1 METLGD
7 ANSPVVAAACL
18 PASFL
23 VEGKIHLLP
32 SRLLDPQKESRGGA
46 GDIAADSALETGEG
60 GVVACHGFAIVNA
73 RKWSRETVT
82 KMEEIFRANLRVS
95 WIIAHRRDLLQTLL
109 CVFVRILPTAA
120 GGAIIV
126 LGTHW

>member
-32 SRLLDPQKESRGGA
+32 SRLLDPQN
-46 GDIAADSALETGEG
+46 SALETGEG
-60 GVVACHGFAIVNA
+60 GVVACHGCILDNCPQEGPAANAALRIRADTAHGCWGRYYRAGNPLVN
-73 RKWSRETVT
+73 RKVTVGC
-82 KMEEIFRANLRVS
+82 RL
-95 WIIAHRRDLLQTLL
+95 H
-109 CVFVRILPTAA
+109 
-120 GGAIIV
+120 
-126 LGTHW
+126 

>member
-60 GVVACHGFAIVNA
+60 GVVACHGCILDNCPQEGPAANAALRIRADTAHGCWGRYYRAGNPLVN
-73 RKWSRETVT
+73 RKVTVGC
-82 KMEEIFRANLRVS
+82 RL
-95 WIIAHRRDLLQTLL
+95 H
-109 CVFVRILPTAA
+109 
-120 GGAIIV
+120 
-126 LGTHW
+126 